1 MLRSKTAMV
10 AGATGLLAAVLT
22 AVPATADPAP
32 PAPASAPAPATAAPS
47 PCGAGGTFTAAPPT
61 CAYTAVGTDTFTV
74 PEGVTSAVIDVFGAE
89 GGSAAGFVTPNPPND
104 GAPGGLGGE
113 TRATLSVAAGQNLQ
127 ITVGGAGSNGS
138 SRRGEYARPGGTGHG
153 AGGGGSH
160 GGGGSGGGATD
171 VRVGAFGPGD
181 RVLVAGGGGG
191 AGNGGPLLRG
201 GHGGGPAGEPG
212 GQGGGGE
219 GSGVAG
225 GGATSTAH
233 GTGSPNSRLGG
244 PGIPGGDIDPNTG
257 LPNPGSGGPG
267 GNGARGGNG
276 GGGGGGG
283 YFGGGGGSGG
293 GNPDNLYG
301 AGGGGGSG
309 FAAPSATGVSLLP
322 GVNHGNGKAI
332 VSFRYDTA
340 LTVAADTAAPLFGHA
355 VTFTATA
362 TPANPAAGA
371 PTGTATFFD
380 GPTRLATVPL
390 DGGRAVLR
398 TGALRPGEHAITA
411 VYDGDASH
419 TPSSTPASSAVTV
432 GFSRPCIT
440 TARHGALTVAAGE
453 ALCIASGGSQTG
465 PVTVE
470 PGGSLAVTD
479 ARVTGAVSVSGAL
492 ALTVCGAQV
501 TGPVSVTASTGPVL
515 IGSPGPAAACAGNT
529 FAGPL
534 TLGGNS
540 GGLEAS
546 ANSVT
551 GPVRIDGNSGSAE
564 GLAATEGAPSFQANR
579 VTGPLR
585 CEGNR
590 PTLVHTGTVV
600 LGPRSGQCREAR

>member
-1 MLRSKTAMV
+1 MIRSRTAMV
-10 AGATGLLAAVLT
+10 AGATGLLAAALT
-22 AVPATADPAP
+22 AAPATAEPAA
-32 PAPASAPAPATAAPS
+32 PAAASAPA
-47 PCGAGGTFTAAPPT
+47 AAPPCGTGGIFTASPPT
-61 CAYTAVGTDTFTV
+61 CTYTSVGTDTFTV
-74 PEGVTSAVIDVFGAE
+74 PEGVTSAVVDVFGAE
-89 GGSAAGFVTPNPPND
+89 GGSAAGFVTPNPPNE

-113 TRATLSVAAGQNLQ
+113 TRANLPVAAGQSLR

-171 VRVGAFGPGD
+171 VRIGAFGPAD
-181 RVLVAGGGGG
+181 RILVAGGGGG

-201 GHGGGPAGEPG
+201 GHGGGPTGEPG

-225 GGATSTAH
+225 GGATQTAH

-244 PGIPGGDIDPNTG
+244 PGIPGSDIDPNTG

-283 YFGGGGGSGG
+283 WFGGGGGSGG

-309 FAAPSATGVSLLP
+309 YAAPSATGVSLVP
-322 GVNHGNGKAI
+322 GVNRGNGRAI
-332 VSFRYDTA
+332 VSFRYDTS
-340 LTVAADTAAPLFGHA
+340 LSMAADTDAPLFGHA
-355 VTFTATA
+355 VTLTATA

-371 PTGTATFFD
+371 PTGSVTFHD
-380 GPTRLATVPL
+380 GAERLATVPL
-390 DGGRAVLR
+390 DGGRAELR
-398 TGALRPGEHAITA
+398 TGALRPGAHSITA
-411 VYDGDASH
+411 SYDGDAGH
-419 TPSSTPASSAVTV
+419 APSTTATPAPVTV

-440 TARHGALTVAAGE
+440 TPRHGTLNVAAGE
-453 ALCIASGGSQTG
+453 AVCIASGGSRTG
-465 PVTVE
+465 PVTVA
-470 PGGSLAVTD
+470 PGGSLAVSD
-479 ARVTGAVSVSGAL
+479 ARITGPVSVSGAL
-492 ALTVCGAQV
+492 ALAVCGTQV
-501 TGPVSVTASTGPVL
+501 TGPFSVTGSAGGVL
-515 IGSPGPAAACAGNT
+515 IGSPDPAEACTGNT

-534 TLGGNS
+534 TLTGNR
-540 GGLEAS
+540 GGLQAS
-546 ANSVT
+546 ANSIT
-551 GPVRIDGNSGSAE
+551 GPVRIDDNSGV
-564 GLAATEGAPSFQANR
+564 LEGAAGAQGAPAFRANR

-590 PTLVHTGTVV
+590 PTPDHTGTVV
-600 LGPRSGQCREAR
+600 LGPRSGQCREER

>member
-1 MLRSKTAMV
+1 MIRSRTAM
-10 AGATGLLAAVLT
+10 AAAATGLLAAVLT
-22 AVPATADPAP
+22 AVPATADPA
-32 PAPASAPAPATAAPS
+32 AAS
-47 PCGAGGTFTAAPPT
+47 PCGAAGTFTASPPT
-61 CAYTAVGTDTFTV
+61 CTYTAVGTDTFTV
-74 PEGVTSAVIDVFGAE
+74 PEGVTSAVVDVFGAE

-113 TRATLSVAAGQNLQ
+113 TRATLSVTAGQSLQ
-127 ITVGGAGSNGS
+127 LTVGGAGSNGS

-171 VRVGAFGPGD
+171 VRVGAFGPAD

-212 GQGGGGE
+212 GQGGGAE

-225 GGATSTAH
+225 GGATQTAH

-244 PGIPGGDIDPNTG
+244 PGIPGSDIDPNTG
-257 LPNPGSGGPG
+257 QPNPGSGGPG

-283 YFGGGGGSGG
+283 WFGGGGGSGG

-309 FAAPSATGVSLLP
+309 FATPSATEVSLLS
-322 GVNHGNGKAI
+322 GVNRGNGKAI
-332 VSFRYDTA
+332 VSFRYDTS
-340 LTVAADTAAPLFGHA
+340 LTVSADTAEPLFGHA
-355 VTFTATA
+355 VTLTATA

-371 PTGTATFFD
+371 PGGTVTFSD
-380 GPTRLATVPL
+380 GTTRLAAVPL
-390 DGGRAVLR
+390 EGGRAVLR
-398 TGALRPGEHAITA
+398 TGALRPGPHAITA
-411 VYDGDASH
+411 SYDGDASH
-419 TPSSTPASSAVTV
+419 SAGTTAVPAAVTV

-453 ALCIASGGSQTG
+453 AVCIASGGSQTG
-465 PVTVE
+465 PVTVA
-470 PGGSLAVTD
+470 PGGSLAVSD
-479 ARVTGAVSVSGAL
+479 ARVTGPVSASGAL

-501 TGPVSVTASTGPVL
+501 TGPVSVTGSTGQVL
-515 IGSPGPAAACAGNT
+515 IGSSDPAAACAGST

-540 GGLEAS
+540 GGLRAS
-546 ANSVT
+546 ANTIT
-551 GPVRIDGNSGSAE
+551 GPVRIDGNSGGAE
-564 GLAATEGAPSFQANR
+564 GAVTTEGAPTFRANR

-585 CEGNR
+585 CEDNR
-590 PTLVHTGTVV
+590 PALDHTGTVV
-600 LGPRSGQCREAR
+600 LGPRSGQCREVR